1 MQVYGVTEA
10 RVEVGYQYRDC
21 AAAVRVTQLARLQGF
36 PVDISQVGG
45 WNLDIHHHYN
55 PHQGDG
61 DTGHV
66 ARTRGDGDTC
76 AGILQRGDGS
86 SLDLASLGPVL
97 ETLMGDGGQ
106 RDFQCEK
113 SACKGELTHRISTIV
128 FSNFFIEPY
137 KNSPHPLCSGSAASL
152 SLLNVVSLATGPDGS
167 VYVGDY
173 NLIRRI
179 HPGGSVETILQF
191 R

>member
-1 MQVYGVTEA
+1 MLKIFTYNCACVQVYGVTEA

-113 SACKGELTHRISTIV
+113 SACKGKLTRQPV
-128 FSNFFIEPY
+128 FSNFSLNLTKTVLTPVFRLRGLPVPAERGEPR
-137 KNSPHPLCSGSAASL
+137 HW
-152 SLLNVVSLATGPDGS
+152 
-167 VYVGDY
+167 
-173 NLIRRI
+173 
-179 HPGGSVETILQF
+179 PGRLRLRGRL
-191 R
+191 

>member
-1 MQVYGVTEA
+1 MLKIFTYNCPRLQVYGVTDA

-66 ARTRGDGDTC
+66 CQDTW
-76 AGILQRGDGS
+76 
-86 SLDLASLGPVL
+86 
-97 ETLMGDGGQ
+97 
-106 RDFQCEK
+106 
-113 SACKGELTHRISTIV
+113 
-128 FSNFFIEPY
+128 
-137 KNSPHPLCSGSAASL
+137 
-152 SLLNVVSLATGPDGS
+152 
-167 VYVGDY
+167 
-173 NLIRRI
+173 
-179 HPGGSVETILQF
+179 
-191 R
+191 

>member
-1 MQVYGVTEA
+1 M
-10 RVEVGYQYRDC
+10 
-21 AAAVRVTQLARLQGF
+21 
-36 PVDISQVGG
+36 
-45 WNLDIHHHYN
+45 
-55 PHQGDG
+55 
-61 DTGHV
+61 
-66 ARTRGDGDTC
+66 
-76 AGILQRGDGS
+76 
-86 SLDLASLGPVL
+86 
-97 ETLMGDGGQ
+97 
-106 RDFQCEK
+106 
-113 SACKGELTHRISTIV
+113 

-137 KNSPHPLCSGSAASL
+137 KNSPHPLCPGSAASL

>member
-1 MQVYGVTEA
+1 M
-10 RVEVGYQYRDC
+10 
-21 AAAVRVTQLARLQGF
+21 
-36 PVDISQVGG
+36 
-45 WNLDIHHHYN
+45 
-55 PHQGDG
+55 
-61 DTGHV
+61 

-113 SACKGELTHRISTIV
+113 SVCKGKLTHRISTIV

-137 KNSPHPLCSGSAASL
+137 KNSPHPCVQA
-152 SLLNVVSLATGPDGS
+152 
-167 VYVGDY
+167 
-173 NLIRRI
+173 RR
-179 HPGGSVETILQF
+179 PPCPC
-191 R
+191 